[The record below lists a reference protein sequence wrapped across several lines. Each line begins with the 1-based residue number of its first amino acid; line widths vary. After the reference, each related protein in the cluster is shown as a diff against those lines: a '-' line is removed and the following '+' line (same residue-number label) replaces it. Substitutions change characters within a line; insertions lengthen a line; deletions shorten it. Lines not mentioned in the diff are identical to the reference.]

1 MALDPVV
8 GSQTLE
14 CIRSFL
20 KLRARAAPRRDKG
33 KTATRESQD
42 EFGEFA
48 FDYDDPALDAIL
60 GVDNDGAVQGGE
72 TGDASRAKDEAFADV
87 GQVYHAAISLPAD
100 LVVSTL

>member
-20 KLRARAAPRRDKG
+20 KLRAQAIPRIDEA

-48 FDYDDPALDAIL
+48 FDYDDPTLDAIL
-60 GVDNDGAVQGGE
+60 GVGVDV
-72 TGDASRAKDEAFADV
+72 DASVPSGGTGNALRTKDAEFAQV
-87 GQVYHAAISLPAD
+87 G
-100 LVVSTL
+100 